1 MKKKKKI
8 IYMSLTCS
16 VQQVGFTLVMP
27 LFKKGI
33 SKWLPTGYTC
43 VFSLADLALNQLRK
57 PEA

>member
-1 MKKKKKI
+1 
-8 IYMSLTCS
+8 MSLTCS

-33 SKWLPTGYTC
+33 SKRLPTGYTC